1 MSVKKEPEGL
11 QEPTWKEL
19 KNIFLAKKQGEA
31 LERASTALTF
41 DEAISLGQ
49 FGHQAVYALSMIEM
63 HQAYIFSLTD
73 YNGDILNRFVETI
86 GRASGS
92 IQGNRMLQTFEAVGA
107 LGQYKPM
114 EGFTGDMSEEAD
126 EET

>member
-1 MSVKKEPEGL
+1 MIMSKRTGEL

-31 LERASTALTF
+31 LERGSTPLNY
-41 DEAISLGQ
+41 DESISLGN
-49 FGHQAVYALSMIEM
+49 FGFQAVYAIGIIEA
-63 HQAYIFSLTD
+63 HEAFIESLTG
-73 YNGDILNRFVETI
+73 YKGTILTRFNETI

-92 IQGNRMLQTFEAVGA
+92 IQAKRMDETFEAVGA

-114 EGFTGDMSEEAD
+114 EGFSGDLSEEAD

>member
-1 MSVKKEPEGL
+1 MTEEPNGL
-11 QEPTWKEL
+11 KEPTWKEL

-41 DEAISLGQ
+41 DEAVSLGQ
-49 FGHQAVYALSMIEM
+49 FGHQAVYALSVIEM
-63 HQAYIFSLTD
+63 HQKYIKSLTG
-73 YNGDILNRFVETI
+73 YQGNILTRFVETI

-114 EGFTGDMSEEAD
+114 EGFSGDLSEESD